1 MSPETIARSVQ
12 RLNAAGVTWPTTH
25 RVAITVRLAGLAD
38 VIALGDGVV
47 GGPTAARAAVG
58 HVLRTAGR
66 EADPA
71 AALREI
77 SKIQRVLSVMG
88 PPEPERQTVEPDPLA
103 DPDPLVQPVETE
115 VSAASAVDRSGNDR
129 SGNDRPVVDRSA
141 TGPRPLP
148 VRPVRQA
155 GPAGPVAEGPA

>member
-25 RVAITVRLAGLAD
+25 RVAVTVRLAGLAD
-38 VIALGDGVV
+38 VIALGDGVLE
-47 GGPTAARAAVG
+47 GPEVARAAFG

-77 SKIQRVLSVMG
+77 SKVQRVLSVL
-88 PPEPERQTVEPDPLA
+88 ERA
-103 DPDPLVQPVETE
+103 APVEAPPTPSPASPTPASPTPAAT
-115 VSAASAVDRSGNDR
+115 SA
-129 SGNDRPVVDRSA
+129 
-141 TGPRPLP
+141 PRALP
-148 VRPVRQA
+148 VRPVRRA
-155 GPAGPVAEGPA
+155 ATDGPA

>member
-12 RLNAAGVTWPTTH
+12 RLNAAGVAWPTTR

-58 HVLRTAGR
+58 HVLRAAGR
-66 EADPA
+66 ETDPA

-77 SKIQRVLSVMG
+77 AKVQRVLSVME
-88 PPEPERQTVEPDPLA
+88 PPELVHPTADPDPQV
-103 DPDPLVQPVETE
+103 DPDPLVEPVETE
-115 VSAASAVDRSGNDR
+115 ASAASST
-129 SGNDRPVVDRSA
+129 DRSA
-141 TGPRPLP
+141 TSTSAVERSATGLP
-148 VRPVRQA
+148 IRPVRT
-155 GPAGPVAEGPA
+155 AGPVTEGPA

>member
-12 RLNAAGVTWPTTH
+12 RLNAAGVAWPTTR

-58 HVLRTAGR
+58 HVLRTAGK

-71 AALREI
+71 GALREI
-77 SKIQRVLSVMG
+77 AKVQRVLSVME
-88 PPEPERQTVEPDPLA
+88 PPQLVHPTAEPDPRA
-103 DPDPLVQPVETE
+103 DPDPLVGPVETE
-115 VSAASAVDRSGNDR
+115 VSAASTTDSSTTD
-129 SGNDRPVVDRSA
+129 
-141 TGPRPLP
+141 PRPLP
-148 VRPVRQA
+148 RRSVRTAR
-155 GPAGPVAEGPA
+155 PVAEGPA

>member
-1 MSPETIARSVQ
+1 MSPETVARSVR
-12 RLNAAGVTWPTTH
+12 RLTAAGVGWPTTR

-38 VIALGDGVV
+38 VIALGDAVV
-47 GGPTAARAAVG
+47 EGPTAARDAVG

-77 SKIQRVLSVMG
+77 ARIHRVLAVLDRLG
-88 PPEPERQTVEPDPLA
+88 PEPATGRAAGQPTQQPTQPAGTPARVDTPDRA
-103 DPDPLVQPVETE
+103 GAV
-115 VSAASAVDRSGNDR
+115 AVDR
-129 SGNDRPVVDRSA
+129 P

-148 VRPVRQA
+148 VRQVGRPDPAA
-155 GPAGPVAEGPA
+155 GPADPAGAPGEGPA